1 MHILT
6 SLHSALG
13 TDTTDT
19 RFVVVCTGPYAEPDE
34 STPYPQTVNIGSTLL
49 LSSLLRL
56 FLRVLISVRFSFCI
70 SFHFWEIK
78 RFKIIVIKVRNTVQK
93 ISKK

>member
-1 MHILT
+1 MHIFTL
-6 SLHSALG
+6 SLHSTLA
-13 TDTTDT
+13 TDT

-34 STPYPQTVNIGSTLL
+34 SIPHPQTVYIGSTLL

-70 SFHFWEIK
+70 SFHLWEIK
-78 RFKIIVIKVRNTVQK
+78 RFKMIVIKVRNTVQK